1 MRIGQEIKNS
11 ILTAFYFVM
20 MIVYPLY
27 INVRSGYEVI
37 GDTKY
42 YFFRNV
48 SILVVATML
57 LIVMIE
63 FLCRREKIRIAEHYK
78 KLSGTDWFVYGYLIA
93 VLLSYALTSYKK
105 EALWG
110 AEGWYMGLM
119 SQLVF
124 VGIYFLFSRYF
135 IWKDSLLYP
144 ALAGSGLVFLLGILN
159 RYSIYPIT
167 LNGQTP
173 VFISTLGNINWFCG
187 YWTVLCPLGVAFY
200 WNSEKGRKQFVAGIY
215 VVIAFLS
222 GVTQGSSSAY
232 LVFAGIF
239 LFLFCLSFCGN
250 TKMKRFLELDFL
262 FLVSCQLARI
272 LRYLPGL
279 TMNYE
284 SSIGTVLTDTNLTL
298 SASVVIGIL
307 YVWFD
312 YLEKKKAFRIAEHK
326 GLRSVVLIIVAVG
339 ITGYVVLLFV
349 NTCLADGIF
358 GLAGSSLFTFNN
370 TWANSRGGTWT
381 SGVLAYRNMSFL
393 QRLVGIGPDCF
404 AEYLYAVP
412 ELAERAYSQFGNSR
426 LTNAHNEWLTVLVNT
441 GALGLLCYAGI
452 FVSAIW
458 RFAKKA
464 EEQPMLFLCVLSV
477 LAYTVH
483 NMVSFQQI
491 LNTPYVFL
499 WLGIGEGMARK
510 NVERN
515 G

>member
-1 MRIGQEIKNS
+1 MMRIGQEIKNS

-20 MIVYPLY
+20 MIVYPFY
-27 INVRSGYEVI
+27 IDTESGYEVI

-48 SILVVATML
+48 SILVVVIML
-57 LIVMIE
+57 LIVMID
-63 FLCRREKIRIAEHYK
+63 FLCRREKIRIVEHYK

-93 VLLSYALTSYKK
+93 VLLSYALTAYKK

-124 VGIYFLFSRYF
+124 LSIYFLFSRYF
-135 IWKDSLLYP
+135 EWKDNLLYP
-144 ALAGSGLVFLLGILN
+144 VLTGSALVFLLGILN
-159 RYSIYPIT
+159 RYSIYPIA

-187 YWTVLCPLGVAFY
+187 YWAVLCPLGVAFF
-200 WNSEKGRKQFVAGIY
+200 WISKKNKEQIVAGFY

-232 LVFAGIF
+232 LAFAGIF
-239 LFLFCLSFCGN
+239 LFLFCLSFYDN
-250 TKMKRFLELDFL
+250 TRMKRFLELCFL
-262 FLVSCQLARI
+262 FLVVCQLARI
-272 LRYLPGL
+272 LRYLPGV

-284 SSIGTVLTDTNLTL
+284 SSIGKVLTDTNLTL
-298 SASVVIGIL
+298 FAVVVIGIL
-307 YVWFD
+307 SVWFG

-326 GLRSVVLIIVAVG
+326 IWRNMVLAIVAVG
-339 ITGYVVLLFV
+339 FSGYVVLLIV
-349 NTCLADGIF
+349 NTCLAGGIF

-381 SGVLAYRNMSFL
+381 SGILAYRNMSFL
-393 QRLVGIGPDCF
+393 QRLIGIGPDCF

-412 ELAERAYSQFGNSR
+412 ELAERVYSQFGSAR
-426 LTNAHNEWLTVLVNT
+426 LTNAHNEWLTILVNT

-458 RFAKKA
+458 RFVKKA
-464 EEQPMLFLCVLSV
+464 EEQPMLFLCVLCI

-499 WLGIGEGMARK
+499 LLGIGEGMARRCNK
-510 NVERN
+510 S
-515 G
+515 